1 MKRKHIVVFVIVLLL
16 TAVPLGAAYAAPPF
30 QEDTVVETGETVRND
45 VVLFDG
51 DLEVEEG
58 GVINGDVVLFNGD
71 ADIAGTI
78 NGDLVLFNGDF
89 SAGETAVISG
99 DCVVFNGSIDDQ
111 TAAGLDCTNVEGM
124 PAFMGGLVNNV
135 SPQSGRHG
143 HNPPHAIVDAPPSA
157 GGRFAGGVLG
167 AIARSVL
174 FAAFAF
180 VVVALAPNHLQQI
193 ESTIRMKPIAS
204 GTVGFLTAIAVPAL
218 VTILTFISAIL
229 VIVCIGF
236 VGLALAFAMMAALG
250 IAALFGWIAMG
261 DLMGQ
266 WLAGRFGWHKMSP
279 AVVAAFGV
287 GLMTFLLGFLTAVPF
302 TFGVGLVSLVIG
314 FIGLGAVAL
323 TRFGAR
329 PYPLIVFVEDDI
341 KINSVLDTL
350 PDKE

>member
-1 MKRKHIVVFVIVLLL
+1 MKRKHIVVFIIVLLL

-30 QEDTVVETGETVRND
+30 QEDTTVETGETVRND

-51 DLEVEEG
+51 DLEVEDG
-58 GVINGDVVLFNGD
+58 GVISGDVVLFNGD

-99 DCVVFNGSIDDQ
+99 DCVVFNGDIDDQ
-111 TAAGLDCTNVEGM
+111 TAAGLDCTNIGGM
-124 PAFMGGLVNNV
+124 PPFMGSLVNSV
-135 SPQSGRHG
+135 SQQGTGETFTP
-143 HNPPHAIVDAPPSA
+143 APAAMENDSI
-157 GGRFAGGVLG
+157 AGGVFE
-167 AIARSVL
+167 AVARSLL
-174 FAAFAF
+174 FAVFAF
-180 VVVALAPNHLQQI
+180 VVVALAPSHLRQI
-193 ESTIRMKPIAS
+193 ESAVRMKPVAS

-218 VTILTFISAIL
+218 VTILTIISAIL

-250 IAALFGWIAMG
+250 IASLFGWIAMG

-266 WLAGRFGWHKMSP
+266 WLAGRLGWHKMSP

-287 GLMTFLLGFLTAVPF
+287 GLMTFLLGFLAAVPF
-302 TFGVGLVSLVIG
+302 TFGVGLVSLIIG

-323 TRFGAR
+323 TRFGTR
-329 PYPLIVFVEDDI
+329 PYPSIVFVEDEI

-350 PDKE
+350 PDE